1 MRHRLTR
8 WGAFGVAVALLAGCS
23 TTSKPA
29 ATPET
34 TSSAPPRYSYTIVD
48 PLAATVVGT
57 PAPLRADVP
66 DDINISE
73 LDLTVFED
81 REFPSVFWYANT
93 LRYSLV
99 YQDHAAPLIFLVAGT
114 GAGHNSGKMRF
125 LQKAFYQG
133 GFHVISL
140 PSPTYLDFIVSG
152 STTSVPGRAEDDA
165 RDLYQAMQLAYE
177 EVKDRIEVTKFH
189 LSGYSL
195 GGWNAA
201 FIAKQDETE
210 QVFDFEKVLLINPP
224 VSLYNSV
231 SILDNML
238 TDNVPGGI
246 DNLHVFFEDFVN
258 QIADLYVESDAVDFT
273 GEELLYRL
281 YTETEP
287 GEEELAALIGM
298 AFRLSSTNMLFTAD
312 VMNNFG
318 YIVPKNLQLG
328 ASSSTTP
335 FFQAGTRVSFVQYFN
350 EVYVPYF
357 QSKQADL
364 TRQDLIDQAS
374 LESIEDYL
382 VGATKIG
389 LSTNEDDIILA
400 PGEIEY
406 LAQIFGPRAKIFP
419 TGGHMGNLEERS
431 VTAHIVG
438 FFKS

>member
-1 MRHRLTR
+1 M
-8 WGAFGVAVALLAGCS
+8 
-23 TTSKPA
+23 
-29 ATPET
+29 
-34 TSSAPPRYSYTIVD
+34 
-48 PLAATVVGT
+48 
-57 PAPLRADVP
+57 
-66 DDINISE
+66 
-73 LDLTVFED
+73 
-81 REFPSVFWYANT
+81 
-93 LRYSLV
+93 
-99 YQDHAAPLIFLVAGT
+99 IFLVAGT
-114 GAGHNSGKMRF
+114 GAGHDSAKMRF

-246 DNLHVFFEDFVN
+246 DNLHVFFEDFVD
-258 QIADLYVESDAVDFT
+258 QIADLYVESDDVDFT

-287 GEEELAALIGM
+287 GDEELAALIGL
-298 AFRLSSTNMLFTAD
+298 AFRLSSTNLLFTSD

-318 YIVPKNLQLG
+318 YIVPKNLEPG
-328 ASSSTTP
+328 VSTSLTP
-335 FFQAGTRVSFVQYFN
+335 FFQAGTRVGFVQYFN

-357 QSKQADL
+357 QSKQPDL
-364 TRQDLIDQAS
+364 TRQDLIYQAS
-374 LESIEDYL
+374 LAEHR
-382 VGATKIG
+382 G
-389 LSTNEDDIILA
+389 LSGRRDQD
-400 PGEIEY
+400 
-406 LAQIFGPRAKIFP
+406 
-419 TGGHMGNLEERS
+419 RS
-431 VTAHIVG
+431 VDQ
-438 FFKS
+438 